1 MSSLYWNDS
10 LLSTATFEYRKM
22 AEEEERLKRLARAW
36 KYYNGAHD
44 KPLPRR
50 TGQPD
55 DNVVVNL
62 ARFLVNKGAS
72 FLFGKGVDFELAE
85 GERTPAEEW
94 LDEAW
99 KRNRKKTLLNRLA
112 ISGGVTGHVFVKI
125 VPEDGRPYPRLISIE
140 PEYVRVYWEAEDI
153 ESVWRYRIQ
162 WTEFDR
168 DQKAL
173 ERRQDIDRQDNG
185 TWRIVNLIARGGGE
199 WKEDPDNPPVAWRWQ
214 WAPIVDCQNMLNPGS
229 YWGLSDLEDLSE
241 QDAIN
246 YVASKVQRILRYHA
260 HPKTVGSGFRPEDV
274 KVAEDET
281 IVLPGAESKLANL
294 EMQSDLSGAL
304 GFLDRLVNLWMRT
317 ERVPNLD
324 PAQVS
329 VGALSGFALKVLYG
343 DLLEKTDVKRCTYGD
358 LLVEVNRRMLALNG
372 MGEENYTTLH
382 WPSPLPEDWE
392 EQKARDEFEL
402 GNEVT
407 SVETV
412 RARRGLDNE
421 VEKQRIAAE
430 RAERNTRE
438 GNVGA
443 MLVQDF
449 FTNRQREEGGR

>member
-1 MSSLYWNDS
+1 M
-10 LLSTATFEYRKM
+10 
-22 AEEEERLKRLARAW
+22 
-36 KYYNGAHD
+36 G
-44 KPLPRR
+44 
-50 TGQPD
+50 
-55 DNVVVNL
+55 
-62 ARFLVNKGAS
+62 
-72 FLFGKGVDFELAE
+72 
-85 GERTPAEEW
+85 
-94 LDEAW
+94 
-99 KRNRKKTLLNRLA
+99 
-112 ISGGVTGHVFVKI
+112 
-125 VPEDGRPYPRLISIE
+125 
-140 PEYVRVYWEAEDI
+140 
-153 ESVWRYRIQ
+153 
-162 WTEFDR
+162 
-168 DQKAL
+168 
-173 ERRQDIDRQDNG
+173 
-185 TWRIVNLIARGGGE
+185 
-199 WKEDPDNPPVAWRWQ
+199 
-214 WAPIVDCQNMLNPGS
+214 
-229 YWGLSDLEDLSE
+229 
-241 QDAIN
+241 
-246 YVASKVQRILRYHA
+246 
-260 HPKTVGSGFRPEDV
+260 EDV
-274 KVAEDET
+274 KVSEDQT
-281 IVLPGAESKLANL
+281 IILPGKESDLFNL
-294 EMQSDLSGAL
+294 EMQSDLAAAL

-343 DLLEKTDVKRCTYGD
+343 DLLEKTEVKRATYGD
-358 LLVEVNRRMLALNG
+358 LLVELNRRMLALNG